1 MSVHVPLA
9 PDTRHL
15 FGEKEFRLM
24 KPTAFFINMARG
36 PVHDEAALVRALREG
51 WIAGAGLDVYE
62 HEPRITPALIEM
74 PNVVLLPHL
83 GSATV
88 ETRTRMSLLAAE
100 NLLAILAGRP
110 CTNVVNRA

>member
-1 MSVHVPLA
+1 M
-9 PDTRHL
+9 
-15 FGEKEFRLM
+15 
-24 KPTAFFINMARG
+24 
-36 PVHDEAALVRALREG
+36 RALREG